1 MEENREYPT
10 EENQNESEA
19 QYPVLGKLSFDIFTR
34 FLDGS
39 VQLKPKEKQKYIQ
52 RYFDKIFFPD
62 TNARKDAYLIMR
74 LLMPQIDRER
84 GTYGLKEANLGKI
97 IGESLGLSKVDANRL
112 YHFKNPQFHPKD
124 AAYIGDFVLVMK
136 SVVGPFC
143 SPNSKLTLL
152 EVDTFLDK
160 LANCQ
165 EKSKALEFT
174 QILRVCSAKDLE
186 WICRIILKDLKI
198 GITHEKILPMY
209 NPASGDLFNRTYN
222 LRKVCEDGVII
233 QATLDTPT
241 SLTVVLY
248 ISSFSSR

>member
-97 IGESLGLSKVDANRL
+97 IGESLGLAYSL
-112 YHFKNPQFHPKD
+112 KN
-124 AAYIGDFVLVMK
+124 V
-136 SVVGPFC
+136 
-143 SPNSKLTLL
+143 
-152 EVDTFLDK
+152 E
-160 LANCQ
+160 
-165 EKSKALEFT
+165 
-174 QILRVCSAKDLE
+174 
-186 WICRIILKDLKI
+186 
-198 GITHEKILPMY
+198 
-209 NPASGDLFNRTYN
+209 
-222 LRKVCEDGVII
+222 
-233 QATLDTPT
+233 
-241 SLTVVLY
+241 
-248 ISSFSSR
+248 